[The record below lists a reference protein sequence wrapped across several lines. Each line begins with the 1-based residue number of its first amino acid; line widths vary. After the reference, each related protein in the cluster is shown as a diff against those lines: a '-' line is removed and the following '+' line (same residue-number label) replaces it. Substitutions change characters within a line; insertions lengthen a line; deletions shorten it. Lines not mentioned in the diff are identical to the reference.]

1 MRVLAA
7 LLLYLA
13 LPAAAADFRPFAAAS
28 RAAIERAHAGTPFV
42 LAFWSVDCVYCAGE
56 IAHLRDM
63 ARAHPQ
69 VRVVLVSTDP
79 PEAAAAAAAMLDKL
93 LEGTAAERWMFA
105 GDAERLVFA
114 VDRKW
119 HGELPRSYFY
129 DAAGTARAV
138 SGRVEPAWLENWVAA
153 TGRR

>member
-1 MRVLAA
+1 MRALAA
-7 LLLYLA
+7 LLLCLT
-13 LPAAAADFRPFAAAS
+13 LPAAADFRPFAAAS
-28 RAAIERAHAGTPFV
+28 RAAIERAHAGQPFV

-63 ARAHPQ
+63 VRTHPL
-69 VRVVLVSTDP
+69 VLVVLVSTDP
-79 PEAAAAAAAMLDKL
+79 PEA
-93 LEGTAAERWMFA
+93 ERWMFV
-105 GDAERLVFA
+105 GDAERLIFA

-138 SGRVEPAWLENWVAA
+138 SGRVEPAWLENWAAA